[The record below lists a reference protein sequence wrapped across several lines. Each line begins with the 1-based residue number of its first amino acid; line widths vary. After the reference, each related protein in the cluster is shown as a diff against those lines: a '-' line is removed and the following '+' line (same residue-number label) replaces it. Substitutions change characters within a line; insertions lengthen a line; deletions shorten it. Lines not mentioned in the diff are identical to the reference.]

1 MDVYQQTP
9 VLANDHCQVIL
20 KVVVVVVVRVAAA
33 AALADHQY
41 CDLTIVIRRI
51 LPLCQRIK
59 RYTFTDP
66 S

>member
-20 KVVVVVVVRVAAA
+20 KVVVVRVAAA

-41 CDLTIVIRRI
+41 CDLTILIRRI